1 MVQDVF
7 SLHKITGG
15 DNVTFPFAVK
25 DYQRY
30 VFGDDKLAHRFGT
43 DLAKAF
49 IAHGPG
55 FGATQP
61 AQSTTTTTTSNQRPT
76 NDVAVAVLSD
86 YIPTATH
93 GLRNHFAAYLNRHLI
108 SINARPALK
117 IDIHGADGCI
127 QVRHGPQAYHVDRE
141 RLEARTIIV
150 LADIRMSQDREDEI
164 HQSLRNLGIDNAMV
178 FAYLVS
184 FDGPL
189 SSATLSSILSFVV
202 SPSIKDVECIAQ
214 ADRFTMNE
222 GFVQFVLGR
231 DYVEFCRFVRRQD
244 DFFARLLLDYAIGGG
259 CNKDEL
265 FEQNVKFLIWEVSA
279 RESM

>member
-7 SLHKITGG
+7 SLHKLAGG
-15 DNVTFPFAVK
+15 DNVTFPFFVK

-30 VFGDDKLAHRFGT
+30 VFGDDRLAHRFGT

-61 AQSTTTTTTSNQRPT
+61 AQSTTTTSNQRPT

-86 YIPTATH
+86 YVPTATH
-93 GLRNHFAAYLNRHLI
+93 SLRNHFTAYLNRHLI

-117 IDIHGADGCI
+117 IDIHGVEGGLH
-127 QVRHGPQAYHVDRE
+127 VRHGPQAYHVDRE
-141 RLEARTIIV
+141 RLGARTIIV
-150 LADIRMSQDREDEI
+150 LADIRMSEDREAQI
-164 HQSLRNLGIDNAMV
+164 NTSLRNLGIDSFIV
-178 FAYLVS
+178 FAYLIS
-184 FDGPL
+184 IDGPS
-189 SSATLSSILSFVV
+189 SSATLSPILSFVV
-202 SPSIKDVECIAQ
+202 SPSIKDVENMAQ

-222 GFVQFVLGR
+222 GFVRFILGR
-231 DYVEFCRFVRRQD
+231 DYVEFCQFLRRQD
-244 DFFARLLLDYAIGGG
+244 DFFARLLLDYAIGGR
-259 CNKDEL
+259 CNKDDL
-265 FEQNVKFLIWEVSA
+265 YEQNVKFLIWDVAA